1 MSDAPTDFYHQ
12 KTDAELL
19 FFVDHPEQYQPS
31 LVEAA
36 WRELR
41 RRGVLPAP
49 VPTPPAPVSA
59 PDSDPDAGD
68 APTRWGAR
76 VAALGLGALLVW
88 GIIHWLQQRN
98 EAQGMAVR
106 ARQEARMR
114 QHPPRLTE
122 VATSVIPDYG
132 DVVAQCVEQQFQ
144 RVPAAE
150 QAAAT
155 RADQPL
161 HQYRELARRFWA
173 AETQAEYVAEQAKQA
188 DAADVLPGHAEQA
201 LAAWQDWNKALAYS
215 YKFGPVMANHLDLMS
230 RVARQQQEGLGD
242 LLTVTSAP
250 HPFTPKDFDTE
261 KTRQRAADVSDLL
274 SGLVVNSPVTGRPY
288 NTVVRHVQL

>member
-49 VPTPPAPVSA
+49 VLTPLPAPV
-59 PDSDPDAGD
+59 PDADLDAGD

-76 VAALGLGALLVW
+76 VAALGLGVLLVW
-88 GIIHWLQQRN
+88 GVIHWLQQRN
-98 EAQGMAVR
+98 EAAGLAVR
-106 ARQEARMR
+106 TRQEALLRT
-114 QHPPRLTE
+114 HPPRLTE

-132 DVVAQCVEQQFQ
+132 DVVDQCVEQQFQ

-150 QAAAT
+150 RAAAT

-173 AETQAEYVAEQAKQA
+173 AETQAEYVTEQTKQA

-215 YKFGPVMANHLDLMS
+215 YKFGPVMANHLDLMA
-230 RVARQQQEGLGD
+230 RVARQQQEGLGE
-242 LLTVTSAP
+242 LLTITTTRQ
-250 HPFTPKDFDTE
+250 PFAPKDFDTE
-261 KTRQRAADVSDLL
+261 KARRRAADVSDLL

-288 NTVVRHVQL
+288 DTVVRRVQL